1 MLRDGQIQKTSISI
15 DGKYIYKLDKYIY
28 ILSYF
33 IINYVD
39 VTFNML
45 IN

>member
-28 ILSYF
+28 TLSCFF
-33 IINYVD
+33 INFRD
-39 VTFNML
+39 VNFDML

>member
-28 ILSYF
+28 TLSF
-33 IINYVD
+33 FFVDFQD
-39 VTFNML
+39 VTLNML

>member
-28 ILSYF
+28 TLSYF
-33 IINYVD
+33 IVD
-39 VTFNML
+39 CQDVILNIL